1 MDTGDQS
8 YPQNL
13 AYENHVYL
21 MQEKRLPG
29 MSEVEVVFV
38 PPCFLAHPPH
48 ARIVL
53 IKYKPMVFAGFPLKG
68 AMKGP

>member
-8 YPQNL
+8 YSQNL
-13 AYENHVYL
+13 AYENHLYL
-21 MQEKRLPG
+21 MQEKRLLG

-38 PPCFLAHPPH
+38 PPCSFAHLPH

-53 IKYKPMVFAGFPLKG
+53 IKYKPMVFAGFSLEG
-68 AMKGP
+68 AMKGL

>member
-1 MDTGDQS
+1 MGDQWS
-8 YPQNL
+8 SQNL
-13 AYENHVYL
+13 ACENRLYL

-38 PPCFLAHPPH
+38 PPRSFAHLPH
-48 ARIVL
+48 TRIVL
-53 IKYKPMVFAGFPLKG
+53 IKHKPVVFAGFPLKG